1 MGSHWRPDAIAMQD
15 EESCGDDRQDKM
27 KSQNASRISVKPE
40 TQSNNSALVPEQTN
54 DSNIPVIGGT
64 APRHATRT
72 AQKLA
77 SFALSHIGDIKC
89 GSKTKRYLDV
99 GCGNGFITEYIA
111 SEFDEVV
118 GIDMENERLEDF
130 RAHASANPR
139 YRIME
144 MSAANIEFPNDVF
157 SFITSFEV
165 LEHVANLEKSVQE
178 IARVCRRGGVLIISV
193 PQVWFPFENHGVR
206 LGQTTYERKIPLLP
220 YIRPLHRKYSLARVF
235 SSNQMDDL
243 FLSRG
248 MELLATAYVPPQ
260 FERAAANKNS
270 WESKITFLRSVLERC
285 ETIPFLRVLTGV
297 SMLKAYRKPL

>member
-1 MGSHWRPDAIAMQD
+1 
-15 EESCGDDRQDKM
+15 M
-27 KSQNASRISVKPE
+27 KSRDVSKISVRSQIP
-40 TQSNNSALVPEQTN
+40 SNNSAQVSTQAY

-77 SFALSHIGDIKC
+77 TFALGHIGDMLC
-89 GSKTKRYLDV
+89 GSETKRYLDV

-118 GIDMENERLEDF
+118 GIDMERERLEDF
-130 RAHASANPR
+130 RVHTRANPR
-139 YRIME
+139 YRVME
-144 MSAANIEFPNDVF
+144 MSAAEMGFSNDFF

-165 LEHVANLEKSVQE
+165 LEHVADLEKSVQE

-235 SSNQMDDL
+235 SSTQMDDL
-243 FLSRG
+243 FLSQG
-248 MELLATAYVPPQ
+248 LELLATSYVSPQ
-260 FERAAANKNS
+260 FERAAVNKNS
-270 WESKITFLRSVLERC
+270 WESKIKFLRSILERC
-285 ETIPFLRVLTGV
+285 ETIPILRVLTGV

>member
-1 MGSHWRPDAIAMQD
+1 MKKLDC
-15 EESCGDDRQDKM
+15 EDRQGKM
-27 KSQNASRISVKPE
+27 KSRDASRISVSSQFPP
-40 TQSNNSALVPEQTN
+40 NNTAPVSAQVH

-77 SFALSHIGDIKC
+77 TFALSHTSDMLC
-89 GSKTKRYLDV
+89 GAETNRYLDV

-111 SEFDEVV
+111 SGFNEVV
-118 GIDMENERLEDF
+118 GIDMERDRLEDF
-130 RAHASANPR
+130 RTHARGNPR

-144 MSAANIEFPNDVF
+144 MSAAELEFSNDCF

-165 LEHVANLEKSVQE
+165 LEHVADLEKSVQE

-206 LGQTTYERKIPLLP
+206 LGHTTYERKIPLLP

-235 SSNQMDDL
+235 SSTQMDDL
-243 FLSRG
+243 FLSQG
-248 MELLATAYVPPQ
+248 LELLATAYVSPQ
-260 FERAAANKNS
+260 FERAAANENS
-270 WESKITFLRSVLERC
+270 WESKIKFLRSVLERC
-285 ETIPFLRVLTGV
+285 ETIPILRVLTGV